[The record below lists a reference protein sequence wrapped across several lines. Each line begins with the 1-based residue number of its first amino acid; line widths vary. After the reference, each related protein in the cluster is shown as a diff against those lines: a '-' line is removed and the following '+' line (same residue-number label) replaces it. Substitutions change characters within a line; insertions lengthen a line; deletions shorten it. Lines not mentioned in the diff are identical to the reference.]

1 MIFLIL
7 LSILF
12 FPAIIFL
19 DYHKRKDIRKSIYF
33 LILFFGVSITMAFL
47 VKKYAFGL
55 LPFVFIFP
63 FFFFGILILKNIK
76 NAKPQKQ

>member
-19 DYHKRKDIRKSIYF
+19 DYHKRRDIRKSIYF
-33 LILFFGVSITMAFL
+33 LILFFGVTITMAFV
-47 VKKYAFGL
+47 VKKYAFAL
-55 LPFVFIFP
+55 LPFVFAIP
-63 FFFFGILILKNIK
+63 FFLFGILFLKNK
-76 NAKPQKQ
+76 KHGKP